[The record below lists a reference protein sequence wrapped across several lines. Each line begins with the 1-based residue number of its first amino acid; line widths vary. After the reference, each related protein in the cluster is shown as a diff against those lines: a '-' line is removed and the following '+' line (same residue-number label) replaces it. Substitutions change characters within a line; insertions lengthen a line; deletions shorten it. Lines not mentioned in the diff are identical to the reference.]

1 MYRVTW
7 TTEGTRHSHDTASLT
22 LAEYLKAAILR
33 SDPAAVV
40 TIEPA

>member
-7 TTEGTRHSHDTASLT
+7 TTEGTNHSQDVATID
-22 LAEYLKAAILR
+22 LAEYLRAAILR
-33 SDPAAVV
+33 SDPNATV